1 MTKLNYNNGQQSQQF
16 SMNSP
21 NKYLPSCMAVV
32 SLSSIVSEF
41 IVALLH
47 HLGSPVSYWASHQF
61 DAERRSL
68 FFSVPHL
75 IPQTQAADS
84 RSKQGHVY
92 NDKLPRELI

>member
-1 MTKLNYNNGQQSQQF
+1 
-16 SMNSP
+16 
-21 NKYLPSCMAVV
+21 MAVV